1 MMRHYLAFMLLSA
14 TYSLATAS
22 DKPLPSSTGGIFQ
35 ILIVLLLVLG
45 LMVGAAWLLKKFN
58 ASGITSQGEV
68 KIVGG
73 VAVGNRER
81 IMVVEVAD
89 QWIVVGVTSS
99 NISALSTMPR
109 QETRQQP
116 GNQAISNNFAQKLK
130 QLIEKRNDK

>member
-1 MMRHYLAFMLLSA
+1 MMRPFIATLLLLAMSA
-14 TYSLATAS
+14 HAMAA
-22 DKPLPSSTGGIFQ
+22 DKPVHSSTGGIFQ

-58 ASGITSQGEV
+58 ASGISSPGGI

-89 QWIVVGVTSS
+89 QWIVVGVTSTHI
-99 NISALSTMPR
+99 NALSTMPR
-109 QETRQQP
+109 QETLP
-116 GNQAISNNFAQKLK
+116 SDGLPINNRFADRLK
-130 QLIEKRNDK
+130 QLIEKRNAK